1 MADWQAINADV
12 PDWAAGYDGPKFH
25 ALFCDPPYHLTSIT
39 RRFGKPGSAPAKFG
53 RDGAFTRASNG
64 FMGQAWDGLDESG
77 QGIAFRPE
85 TWAAL
90 AEHLYPGAFV
100 MAFAASRGWHR
111 MAVALEDAGLI
122 IHPSVFMLGYAFGS
136 GFPKATRID
145 TQVDR
150 QNGLERPDKLQGGHI
165 GMGRHAGDAD
175 NENELENTVPHVVGK
190 GNHTNGTPLHP
201 LAQTWQGHRYGL
213 QAMKPALEPI
223 ILAQKP
229 YEGRPVDDI
238 TATGAGALNVDG
250 ARIGTSDSIGS
261 STYQDIRG
269 DSYAGMQAV
278 GRDRLNGRLYE
289 QHSAGRWPS
298 NLILQHTP
306 ACTRNGD
313 EWQCADGC
321 PVKRLGE
328 QSGESVST
336 GGINVGG
343 LGDRIYGKY
352 AKDQIGESAGGFG
365 DSGTAARFFY
375 QADWSCDIYEQLASA
390 DPVYY
395 TAKASTTERNA
406 GLDSL
411 PTRTRNRV
419 NPGGLENEPRWAPTQ
434 AKNIHPTVK
443 PISLTKYLATLLL
456 PPAAY
461 APRRILCPF
470 SGSGSEMIGALLAG
484 WDEVIGIEQ
493 SPEYWQ
499 ISQARLAWWADWLT
513 WGQTDVDA
521 ILAAAGEEAK
531 GPAAEQLGLF

>member
-1 MADWQAINADV
+1 MHEIIQADIL
-12 PDWAAGYDGPKFH
+12 DWAKNYTGGKFH
-25 ALFCDPPYHLTSIT
+25 SMLCDPPYHLTTIT
-39 RRFGKPGSAPAKFG
+39 KRFGQPGSVPAKG
-53 RDGAFTRASNG
+53 DVYRRASKG
-64 FMGQAWDGLDESG
+64 FMGTTWDGLDESG

-122 IHPSVFMLGYAFGS
+122 IHPSIFMLGWAYGS

-150 QNGLERPDKLQGGHI
+150 EAGVEREAV
-165 GMGRHAGDAD
+165 RY
-175 NENELENTVPHVVGK
+175 
-190 GNHTNGTPLHP
+190 NGTPAGFIRHGRTDEEVFLGTDSKKSSTITAPATP
-201 LAQTWQGHRYGL
+201 LAQTWSGHRYGL

-229 YEGRPVDDI
+229 YSGRPVDNI
-238 TATGAGALNVDG
+238 TATGAGALNIDG
-250 ARIGTSDSIGS
+250 GRIETEEGLKRISNGGNLGEQWRMGVRPGEWGSDS
-261 STYQDIRG
+261 
-269 DSYAGMQAV
+269 
-278 GRDRLNGRLYE
+278 
-289 QHSAGRWPS
+289 GRWPA
-298 NLILQHTP
+298 NLILQHTSHCSR
-306 ACTRNGD
+306 AGND
-313 EWQCADGC
+313 WQCVDGC
-321 PVKRLGE
+321 PVKMLGE
-328 QSGESVST
+328 QSGESISKRAPR
-336 GGINVGG
+336 GGTSPNPRSWGD
-343 LGDRIYGKY
+343 DRIDG
-352 AKDQIGESAGGFG
+352 DMPAGIS

-375 QADWSCDIYEQLASA
+375 KADWAYEVYEQLVGA
-390 DPVYY
+390 DPIFY
-395 TAKASTTERNA
+395 TAKPGNRERNA
-406 GLDSL
+406 GLEAL
-411 PTRTRNRV
+411 PMRTRNRV
-419 NPGGLENEPRWAPTQ
+419 NSGGLENEPRWAPTQ

-531 GPAAEQLGLF
+531 ETAAKQLGLF